1 MSTQYTFGTS
11 IEAAARLQAIAQYFN
26 PLASQLIGE
35 HVVGTPEAA
44 VDVGCGPGFTTDM
57 LHHAARAH
65 ETYGLDRSSE
75 FLDRARAHYPHC
87 RFLEH
92 DVTVLPFPVA
102 ADVMYVRFVLSHLL
116 DPVGMVN
123 SWMTQL
129 AEGGILVIEEVEAI
143 DTEIEVFRR
152 YLATSDALVASQ
164 GARLFVGQELADG
177 VYDADVM
184 LNDCAILPVPDSQ
197 AAEWFL
203 PNTRTVWRESACV
216 ASLMSISDIEGLSG
230 ELLRLMNSGQQR
242 SHITWHM
249 RRLVLKRQLSA
260 VSGQHSAKG
269 RSLKTTLR
277 KL

>member
-1 MSTQYTFGTS
+1 MSTQYTFGTD

-57 LHHAARAH
+57 LHYAARAH

-92 DVTVLPFPVA
+92 DVTEVPFPVA

-116 DPVGMVN
+116 DPVGVVN
-123 SWMTQL
+123 GWVQQMSD
-129 AEGGILVIEEVEAI
+129 GGILVIEEVEGI
-143 DTEIEVFRR
+143 DTEIDVFRR
-152 YLATSDALVASQ
+152 YLAGSAALVASQ

-177 VYDADVM
+177 LYDADVL

-197 AAEWFL
+197 AAQWFL
-203 PNTRTVWRESACV
+203 PNSWTVWRENPYLV
-216 ASLMSISDIEGLSG
+216 DLLGMSEIEALSD
-230 ELLRLMNSGQQR
+230 ELLRLMNSGEQH

-249 RRLVLKRQLSA
+249 RRLVLKPPAISSQR
-260 VSGQHSAKG
+260 SAKR